1 MVRTVP
7 AGTAGIHRCTG
18 GEPSAEHSRMVRFI
32 LKDAGHYRRPPLRWV
47 LQPDLRVT
55 LSAAS
60 APARLRPTPPSALV
74 AWYASFATVT
84 NSTWKRTALPV
95 WPLG

>member
-1 MVRTVP
+1 M
-7 AGTAGIHRCTG
+7 
-18 GEPSAEHSRMVRFI
+18 
-32 LKDAGHYRRPPLRWV
+32 